1 MAATIKYKVDPAH
14 PDEAALR
21 EAARIL
27 GSGGLVVI
35 PTETVYG
42 IAASMAHKKALE
54 RLYEIK
60 QRPKDKPFSLHI
72 GYKERIEE
80 FSRMLPVAAYK
91 LMHAFWPGP
100 LTLVVRA
107 KEQGTIAVRM
117 PDHEVCRRVIE
128 LAGVPVV
135 CPSSNISGRPAPV
148 DCAQALA
155 DLDGLVDC
163 ALDAGQTLLKK
174 ESTIVDLSQEPW
186 KMLREGALPE
196 RDIASVAD
204 SKMLLFVCTGNSCR
218 SVMAERM
225 MRKMLEEKG
234 RRDVETL
241 SAGTM
246 SMNGMEAS
254 APTQAVLR
262 SEGADA
268 SDHRSQA
275 VTREMLTRADMIVV
289 MEKKHEGHILTMAP
303 QVKNRLFLLKE
314 FAKIND
320 DSLDLADPIGRDFE
334 FYQSTFAVIKE
345 ALRKIT
351 EIV

>member
-1 MAATIKYKVDPAH
+1 
-14 PDEAALR
+14 
-21 EAARIL
+21 
-27 GSGGLVVI
+27 
-35 PTETVYG
+35 
-42 IAASMAHKKALE
+42 
-54 RLYEIK
+54 
-60 QRPKDKPFSLHI
+60 
-72 GYKERIEE
+72 
-80 FSRMLPVAAYK
+80 MLPVAAYK

-148 DCAQALA
+148 DCIQALA

-196 RDIASVAD
+196 RDIASVAN
-204 SKMLLFVCTGNSCR
+204 SKMVLFVCTGNSCR

-225 MRKMLEEKG
+225 MRKMLDDKG
-234 RRDVETL
+234 RRDVETV

-246 SMNGMEAS
+246 SMGGMEAS
-254 APTQAVLR
+254 APAQAVLR

-268 SDHRSQA
+268 SEHRSQA
-275 VTREMLTRADMIVV
+275 VTKEMLTRADMVVV
-289 MEKKHEGHILTMAP
+289 MEKKHEGYILTMAP